1 MKVNVGYFSN
11 IKFQNQ
17 SDREWEIEEEEMAQ
31 SFARSLKVIRKYRGY
46 SLKQVSEG
54 TEIPF
59 QTIARYENGENVP
72 SIIQAYKI
80 AHFYDFSVNDMFVLG
95 LFQGIEKHYTQ
106 ILDNWKK
113 STNS

>member
-11 IKFQNQ
+11 INFERPE
-17 SDREWEIEEEEMAQ
+17 DRKWEIDEEEMAK
-31 SFARSLKVIRKYRGY
+31 SLARAMKVIRKYRGY

-80 AHFYDFSVNDMFVLG
+80 AYFYDFSVNDMFILG
-95 LFQGIEKHYTQ
+95 LIDGIEDDYKSL
-106 ILDNWKK
+106 LDNWK
-113 STNS
+113 

>member
-31 SFARSLKVIRKYRGY
+31 SLARALKVLRKYRGY

-54 TEIPF
+54 TAIPF

-72 SIIQAYKI
+72 SVIQAFKL
-80 AHFYDFSVNDMFVLG
+80 ARFYDFSVNHMFILG
-95 LFQGIEKHYTQ
+95 LLQGIEEDYKDV
-106 ILDNWKK
+106 LDKWE
-113 STNS
+113 

>member
-11 IKFQNQ
+11 INFERAE
-17 SDREWEIEEEEMAQ
+17 DREWEIEEEEMAQ
-31 SFARSLKVIRKYRGY
+31 SLARALKVIRKYRGY

-80 AHFYDFSVNDMFVLG
+80 AHFYNFSINDMFILG
-95 LFQGIEKHYTQ
+95 LFQDIETHYKDL
-106 ILDNWKK
+106 LDNWK
-113 STNS
+113 